1 MDNLSNQPSPVEE
14 SIVLSDKK
22 DRKILSEG
30 RNYQMGFAF
39 CKKES
44 HGKYS
49 TVQPISACK
58 DYLNDVVYSEMTG
71 KPCAAYGLSV
81 KKENIYDEEAGYAY
95 MVIKILPYQR
105 SSNYPNQ
112 EKDMQNLKENYK
124 LLEKFI
130 NYFEE
135 KKGLPHLSQITEID
149 EDRFFIRV
157 PLFWCRAT
165 YLTSLYALLL
175 RVGQFW
181 KGDNSPQEYLDKFSN
196 EFQPDSYMIPQI
208 RPKLKKILTQ
218 EIPPQ
223 DLVKLGSSGN
233 YAIHNFGIC
242 AVNL

>member
-1 MDNLSNQPSPVEE
+1 MLKTILKKLSKANPSILKRSPSTKLLKNAKKMDNLSNQPSPVEE

-165 YLTSLYALLL
+165 SVSYTHL
-175 RVGQFW
+175 RAHET
-181 KGDNSPQEYLDKFSN
+181 PEHL
-196 EFQPDSYMIPQI
+196 
-208 RPKLKKILTQ
+208 
-218 EIPPQ
+218 
-223 DLVKLGSSGN
+223 
-233 YAIHNFGIC
+233 
-242 AVNL
+242 